1 MGYLKGGG
9 HFNTRR
15 GLSEL
20 CDWLTKVL
28 EEGFIGI
35 EVGRVEDGSDILDG
49 CLQC

>member
-1 MGYLKGGG
+1 MGYLKGGD
-9 HFNTRR
+9 HFNTGR

-28 EEGFIGI
+28 EQGFIGI
-35 EVGRVEDGSDILDG
+35 EDGSYILDG